1 MILSQV
7 DPLAAAD
14 KIPKSRDEL
23 LVWGCGIFILLMVGI
38 IVTGGKFIL
47 NQVTKLQDETFAMAE
62 KFSSEIQKSRTEFLA
77 EQEKGRVFH
86 AQQMREMHT
95 EHQETVDRLIRAYES
110 RISRE

>member
-1 MILSQV
+1 MILMQV

-47 NQVTKLQDETFAMAE
+47 SQVTKLQDETFAMAE
-62 KFSSEIQKSRTEFLA
+62 RFSNEIQKSRADFLI

-86 AQQMREMHT
+86 ACQMKEMHE
-95 EHQETVDRLIRAYES
+95 EHQSTVDRLIRAYES
-110 RISRE
+110 RSNS

>member
-1 MILSQV
+1 MILMQV

-23 LVWGCGIFILLMVGI
+23 LVWGCGIFILLMVAI

-62 KFSSEIQKSRTEFLA
+62 KFSSEIQRSRAEFLV

-86 AQQMREMHT
+86 ASQMRDMYE
-95 EHQETVDRLIRAYES
+95 ENRATVDRLIKAYDS
-110 RISRE
+110 KGKA